1 MENERKKK
9 HRKGKRKIISTDSSF
24 EEKQK
29 NQKISKTKS
38 ISFQKE
44 FTKKR
49 ISFHSSNY
57 IPTQVCEIDNLINS
71 GNNPKKKED
80 NYFEITD
87 KNRKSLK
94 EINDVIDEQYE
105 HRKIIFDFLRQIELY
120 KNEEDKICVKR
131 INEIPKE
138 MEKIDMLKN
147 YIIKFKNDVEKLET
161 EKKMK
166 IKILQNENTTKR
178 NQINLKKEDLKKE
191 VRTLSDKKTENEKM
205 KEKIPKLIQNISK
218 LDEEINE
225 QRNLMKELT
234 EKKNKLKEEYSKINK
249 IALNDN
255 KFCHQN
261 FFALLPLFPYYKN
274 VAFISREINNENSN
288 NITKINEAIDEN
300 KIITDEQLIDD
311 IENEDI
317 KNIKFILKQKEESD
331 KNIKYKILNDRRT
344 LQFNNKEKYKFSKIF
359 SIINNNYIAEPWN
372 IFKYSSLKLS
382 TINSYFDEFNMTAIN
397 NNYFIIYFVPFLDKS
412 CLKGELFSL
421 YQQIKN
427 NEYIDKYMTIKISA
441 ITESNYINLQ
451 NINQEKSI
459 NNQIESINNSG
470 MNTIYGF
477 LYEFIKLN
485 RLNKKN
491 IFRIYNLDY
500 SYPQVI
506 EMMNNISKYYAKKKR
521 KKTGVYKKVIKGV
534 QPKAKKRQADK
545 SVNSDN
551 NNNIKNN
558 KLNKGNIK
566 NNQGNKK
573 NNNVNKVVQFKKSV
587 IFNDSH
593 KDKNTSTNNAN
604 NLNKTF
610 ISNNKSNKKN
620 DNKKVL
626 NVSSLDNKKIIK
638 KPGSSQKVQNKTE
651 KNVTINSKNNIK
663 VVKIEE
669 KPKSITP
676 IKSNSSKKE
685 LVRKTLNLNNIIVND
700 LKSIKPEHTL
710 IIHDINDEF
719 ANSDEFKKVLKSCGI
734 LINNNDK

>member
-105 HRKIIFDFLRQIELY
+105 HRKIIFDFLRQIELH

-593 KDKNTSTNNAN
+593 KEKNTSTNNAN

>member
-1 MENERKKK
+1 M
-9 HRKGKRKIISTDSSF
+9 
-24 EEKQK
+24 
-29 NQKISKTKS
+29 
-38 ISFQKE
+38 
-44 FTKKR
+44 
-49 ISFHSSNY
+49 
-57 IPTQVCEIDNLINS
+57 P
-71 GNNPKKKED
+71 
-80 NYFEITD
+80 
-87 KNRKSLK
+87 
-94 EINDVIDEQYE
+94 
-105 HRKIIFDFLRQIELY
+105 
-120 KNEEDKICVKR
+120 
-131 INEIPKE
+131 
-138 MEKIDMLKN
+138 
-147 YIIKFKNDVEKLET
+147 
-161 EKKMK
+161 
-166 IKILQNENTTKR
+166 
-178 NQINLKKEDLKKE
+178 
-191 VRTLSDKKTENEKM
+191 
-205 KEKIPKLIQNISK
+205 
-218 LDEEINE
+218 
-225 QRNLMKELT
+225 
-234 EKKNKLKEEYSKINK
+234 
-249 IALNDN
+249 
-255 KFCHQN
+255 
-261 FFALLPLFPYYKN
+261 
-274 VAFISREINNENSN
+274 
-288 NITKINEAIDEN
+288 
-300 KIITDEQLIDD
+300 
-311 IENEDI
+311 
-317 KNIKFILKQKEESD
+317 
-331 KNIKYKILNDRRT
+331 
-344 LQFNNKEKYKFSKIF
+344 
-359 SIINNNYIAEPWN
+359 
-372 IFKYSSLKLS
+372 
-382 TINSYFDEFNMTAIN
+382 
-397 NNYFIIYFVPFLDKS
+397 
-412 CLKGELFSL
+412 
-421 YQQIKN
+421 
-427 NEYIDKYMTIKISA
+427 IKISA

-593 KDKNTSTNNAN
+593 KEKNTSTNNAN

-638 KPGSSQKVQNKTE
+638 KSGSSQKVQNKTE

-669 KPKSITP
+669 KLKSITP
-676 IKSNSSKKE
+676 RKSNSSKKE

>member
-331 KNIKYKILNDRRT
+331 KDIKYKILNDRRT

-566 NNQGNKK
+566 NNQGNK
-573 NNNVNKVVQFKKSV
+573 S
-587 IFNDSH
+587 
-593 KDKNTSTNNAN
+593 
-604 NLNKTF
+604 
-610 ISNNKSNKKN
+610 
-620 DNKKVL
+620 
-626 NVSSLDNKKIIK
+626 
-638 KPGSSQKVQNKTE
+638 
-651 KNVTINSKNNIK
+651 
-663 VVKIEE
+663 
-669 KPKSITP
+669 
-676 IKSNSSKKE
+676 
-685 LVRKTLNLNNIIVND
+685 RK
-700 LKSIKPEHTL
+700 
-710 IIHDINDEF
+710 
-719 ANSDEFKKVLKSCGI
+719 
-734 LINNNDK
+734 

>member
-105 HRKIIFDFLRQIELY
+105 HRKIIFDFLRQIELH

>member
-105 HRKIIFDFLRQIELY
+105 HRKIIFDFLRQIELH

-459 NNQIESINNSG
+459 KTQIETINNSE
-470 MNTIYGF
+470 MNAIHGF

-545 SVNSDN
+545 SVNID

-593 KDKNTSTNNAN
+593 KEKNTSTNNAN

>member
-9 HRKGKRKIISTDSSF
+9 HRKGKRKINSTDSSF

-29 NQKISKTKS
+29 NKKISKSKV
-38 ISFQKE
+38 ISLQKE

-49 ISFHSSNY
+49 ISVHSSNF
-57 IPTQVCEIDNLINS
+57 IPAQVCELDNIINTE
-71 GNNPKKKED
+71 NNPKKKED

-87 KNRKSLK
+87 KNRKKLK
-94 EINDVIDEQYE
+94 DINDIIDEQYIQ
-105 HRKIIFDFLRQIELY
+105 RKNIFDFLRQIEIY
-120 KNEEDKICVKR
+120 KNQEDKICMKR

-138 MEKIDMLKN
+138 IEKIDMLKN
-147 YIIKFKNDVEKLET
+147 YLIKFKNDFEKSET

-166 IKILQNENTTKR
+166 IMILENKDTTKR
-178 NQINLKKEDLKKE
+178 HQIILKRQELEKETN
-191 VRTLSDKKTENEKM
+191 TLSDKTNENNKM
-205 KEKIPKLIQNISK
+205 KEKIPELIQNISK

-225 QRNLMKELT
+225 QKILMKELI

-249 IALNDN
+249 IAINDN

-274 VAFISREINNENSN
+274 VAFISREINNENCN

-317 KNIKFILKQKEESD
+317 KNIKFLLKQKEESD
-331 KNIKYKILNDRRT
+331 KNINYKILNDRRT

-372 IFKYSSLKLS
+372 LFKYSSLKLS

-397 NNYFIIYFVPFLDKS
+397 NNYFIIYFVPVLDKS
-412 CLKGELFSL
+412 CLKGELYSL

-459 NNQIESINNSG
+459 KTQIETINNSE
-470 MNTIYGF
+470 MNNAIHGF

-500 SYPQVI
+500 SYPQAI
-506 EMMNNISKYYAKKKR
+506 EMMNNITKYYAKKKR

-534 QPKAKKRQADK
+534 QPKAKKKQADK
-545 SVNSDN
+545 SINNDN
-551 NNNIKNN
+551 KNN

-573 NNNVNKVVQFKKSV
+573 NNNMNKVVQFKKSV
-587 IFNDSH
+587 IFNNSH
-593 KDKNTSTNNAN
+593 KDKNISTNNAAN

-610 ISNNKSNKKN
+610 ISNNRSKKKN
-620 DNKKVL
+620 
-626 NVSSLDNKKIIK
+626 DNKKIIK
-638 KPGSSQKVQNKTE
+638 KSGSSQKVQNKKE

-663 VVKIEE
+663 IVKIDE

-676 IKSNSSKKE
+676 KKNNSSEKE
-685 LVRKTLNLNNIIVND
+685 LTRKTLNINNIIIND
-700 LKSIKPEHTL
+700 LKVIKPEHTL

-719 ANSDEFKKVLKSCGI
+719 ANSIEFKKVVKSCGLLNI
-734 LINNNDK
+734 NDK

>member
-359 SIINNNYIAEPWN
+359 SIINNNYI
-372 IFKYSSLKLS
+372 
-382 TINSYFDEFNMTAIN
+382 
-397 NNYFIIYFVPFLDKS
+397 IY
-412 CLKGELFSL
+412 
-421 YQQIKN
+421 
-427 NEYIDKYMTIKISA
+427 
-441 ITESNYINLQ
+441 
-451 NINQEKSI
+451 
-459 NNQIESINNSG
+459 
-470 MNTIYGF
+470 
-477 LYEFIKLN
+477 
-485 RLNKKN
+485 
-491 IFRIYNLDY
+491 
-500 SYPQVI
+500 
-506 EMMNNISKYYAKKKR
+506 
-521 KKTGVYKKVIKGV
+521 
-534 QPKAKKRQADK
+534 
-545 SVNSDN
+545 
-551 NNNIKNN
+551 
-558 KLNKGNIK
+558 
-566 NNQGNKK
+566 
-573 NNNVNKVVQFKKSV
+573 
-587 IFNDSH
+587 
-593 KDKNTSTNNAN
+593 
-604 NLNKTF
+604 
-610 ISNNKSNKKN
+610 
-620 DNKKVL
+620 
-626 NVSSLDNKKIIK
+626 
-638 KPGSSQKVQNKTE
+638 
-651 KNVTINSKNNIK
+651 
-663 VVKIEE
+663 
-669 KPKSITP
+669 
-676 IKSNSSKKE
+676 
-685 LVRKTLNLNNIIVND
+685 
-700 LKSIKPEHTL
+700 
-710 IIHDINDEF
+710 
-719 ANSDEFKKVLKSCGI
+719 
-734 LINNNDK
+734 

>member
-105 HRKIIFDFLRQIELY
+105 HRKIIFDFLRQIELH

-331 KNIKYKILNDRRT
+331 KDIKYKILNDRRT

-573 NNNVNKVVQFKKSV
+573 NNNVNKVVQFKKTV

-593 KDKNTSTNNAN
+593 KEKNTSTNNAN

>member
-105 HRKIIFDFLRQIELY
+105 HRKIIFDFLRQIELH

-331 KNIKYKILNDRRT
+331 KDIKYKILNDRRT

-573 NNNVNKVVQFKKSV
+573 NNNVNKVVQFKKTV